1 MSEYSGFYGGH
12 NVGDVDS
19 FLQKYVAE
27 IVFVRRRRAKD
38 PSVTTKTRRMIC
50 TLNFPLLTANAK
62 IFNFK
67 RPQKSPPYNAA
78 SKGLVTV
85 WDIIMQNWR
94 SIDIKS
100 AVIVQKSDVSG
111 LPMYVNSK
119 VDMAKFIDFYDKKIA
134 RMSIGEK
141 RKFMDS

>member
-1 MSEYSGFYGGH
+1 MSDYSGFYGGH
-12 NVGDVDS
+12 NVGDVS
-19 FLQKYVAE
+19 KFLQKYVAE
-27 IVFVRRRRAKD
+27 IVFIRRRRAKD
-38 PSVTTKTRRMIC
+38 PSVTAKTRRMIC

-67 RPQKSPPYNAA
+67 KPSTTAPYNAA

-94 SIDIKS
+94 NIDVKS
-100 AVIVQKSDVSG
+100 AVIIQKSDVSG

-134 RMSIGEK
+134 RMSVGEK
-141 RKFMDS
+141 RKFMDT

>member
-12 NVGDVDS
+12 NTGDVKK
-19 FLQKYVAE
+19 FLQKFVAE

-38 PSVTTKTRRMIC
+38 PSVSVKTRRMIC

-67 RPQKSPPYNAA
+67 RPSQTPSYNAE

-94 SIDIKS
+94 NIDIKS

-134 RMSIGEK
+134 RMTVGDK
-141 RKFMDS
+141 RKFMDT

>member
-1 MSEYSGFYGGH
+1 MSDYSGFYGGY
-12 NVGDVDS
+12 NTGDVKT

-38 PSVTTKTRRMIC
+38 PSVTVKTRRMIC
-50 TLNFPLLTANAK
+50 TLNFPLLVANSK
-62 IFNFK
+62 ILNFK
-67 RPQKSPPYNAA
+67 KPNSTAPYNAA

-94 SIDIKS
+94 NIDVKS
-100 AVIVQKSDVSG
+100 AVIIAKSDVAG

-119 VDMAKFIDFYDKKIA
+119 VDMAKFMDFYDKKIA
-134 RMSIGEK
+134 RMTIGDK
-141 RKFMDS
+141 RKFMDT